1 MKIMSPAAL
10 ALGSAL
16 LFGASTPLAKL
27 LVGDVHFMMLAALL
41 YLGSGVGLAVLIM
54 VDRAVRPGKAIAL
67 PDRAGWIAFALAIA
81 AGGVAAPVAFVAGL
95 ARMPAAGAS
104 LLLNLESVFTALM
117 AWLVFRENYD
127 ARIAAGMALI
137 VAGGLVMALGAD
149 AGLGASFGPL
159 LIGAACMLWAIDN
172 NLMRKASNA
181 DARVVSCIKGVVA
194 GSTNLAIALAV
205 GAPWPT
211 TTKALSAATLGL
223 FSYGVSF
230 MLFVVAL
237 RELGAART
245 GAYYSTAPFF
255 GAALA
260 IALLHEPIT
269 FQLLTAAPLMAIG
282 VWLHLTERH
291 SHRHEHAALHHSHRH
306 VHDDHHQHDH
316 AAGEDGHE
324 PHSHAHDHEPLVHEH
339 PHAPDL
345 HHRHH

>member
-1 MKIMSPAAL
+1 
-10 ALGSAL
+10 
-16 LFGASTPLAKL
+16 
-27 LVGDVHFMMLAALL
+27 
-41 YLGSGVGLAVLIM
+41 
-54 VDRAVRPGKAIAL
+54 
-67 PDRAGWIAFALAIA
+67 
-81 AGGVAAPVAFVAGL
+81 
-95 ARMPAAGAS
+95 
-104 LLLNLESVFTALM
+104 
-117 AWLVFRENYD
+117 
-127 ARIAAGMALI
+127 
-137 VAGGLVMALGAD
+137 
-149 AGLGASFGPL
+149 
-159 LIGAACMLWAIDN
+159 
-172 NLMRKASNA
+172 MRRASNA
-181 DARVVSCIKGVVA
+181 DARVLSCIKGLAA

-211 TTKALSAATLGL
+211 TIKALSAATLGL

-269 FQLLTAAPLMAIG
+269 FQLIVAAPLMAIG

-291 SHRHEHAALHHSHRH
+291 SHKHAHTALHHSHRH
-306 VHDDHHQHDH
+306 VHDEHHQHDH
-316 AAGEDGHE
+316 AAGEDAPE
-324 PHSHAHDHEPLVHEH
+324 PHTHEHEHMPLVHEH